1 MNVIIANKYQP
12 MLQGLDIDVIKTL
25 YGEYSADEIVSSFQ
39 NFYFQRM
46 ILDIT
51 AIKNYKD
58 ITNLQ
63 KLSISLDMDKI
74 ILLLDDSP
82 ESTNPAYL
90 SQLISMG
97 IYNFTK
103 DVEGIL
109 YLLNNPNSYRDVAHI
124 HQLSSI
130 QPTYNENEDITITS
144 DESKSQRILGIKNIA
159 KQSGATT
166 LTYMLKKQ
174 LQKNYS
180 VVAIEVNKREFMYF
194 NDKELQSTVNN
205 AVGGLISKYRDKE
218 VILIDL
224 NDSKDAE
231 KLCTD
236 IIYLLEPST
245 IKLNRLLFT
254 DRKFLQNNRNNKVIL
269 NQSILSSKDI
279 SDFEFESGLKVY
291 YNIPPLNERDNDIE
305 PLNKLLIK
313 LGFTRCADESKRKK
327 RGLF

>member
-1 MNVIIANKYQP
+1 MNVIIANKYQS

-82 ESTNPAYL
+82 ESTNPSYL

-130 QPTYNENEDITITS
+130 QPSFNENEEVSVTS
-144 DESKSQRILGIKNIA
+144 DENSSQRILGICNIA

-180 VVAIEVNKREFMYF
+180 VVAIEMNKREFMYF
-194 NDKELQSTVNN
+194 NDKELQSSVNN

-218 VILIDL
+218 VILIDV
-224 NDSKDAE
+224 NDSNDAL

-236 IIYLLEPST
+236 VIYLLEPST

-254 DRKFLQNNRNNKVIL
+254 DRKFLEKNKNNKIIL
-269 NQSILSSKDI
+269 NQSLLSSKDI
-279 SDFEFESGLKVY
+279 SDFEFESGLKVF
-291 YNIPPLNERDNDIE
+291 YNLPPLNERDNDIE
-305 PLNKLLIK
+305 PLNKLLLK
-313 LGFTRCADESKRKK
+313 LGFSRYADESKKKK